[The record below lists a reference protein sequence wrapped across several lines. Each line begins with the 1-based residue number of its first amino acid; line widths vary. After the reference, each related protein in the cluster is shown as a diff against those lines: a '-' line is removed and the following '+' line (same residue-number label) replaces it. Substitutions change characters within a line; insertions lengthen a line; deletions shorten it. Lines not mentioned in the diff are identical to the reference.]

1 MIVLDDNYRIEPDG
15 RQWMLY
21 REGKP
26 GKKGTPMKLDC
37 TYRPTLPLAL
47 KKYFQLV
54 EAKKL
59 SGGYLSIGEAIKAS
73 SALLDR
79 LDEIVSRV
87 GEPN

>member
-1 MIVLDDNYRIEPDG
+1 MIVLDYNYRIEPDG

-26 GKKGTPMKLDC
+26 NKNGTPMKLDC
-37 TYRPTLPLAL
+37 TYHPTLPLAL

-59 SGGYLSIGEAIKAS
+59 SGGYLSLGEAIKAS

>member
-21 REGKP
+21 REGMP
-26 GKKGTPMKLDC
+26 SNKGVPMKLKC
-37 TYRPTLPLAL
+37 TYHPTLPLAL

-59 SGGYLSIGEAIKAS
+59 SGGYLSLGEAIKAS

>member
-15 RQWMLY
+15 MQWMLY

-26 GKKGTPMKLDC
+26 GNKGVPMKLNC
-37 TYRPTLPLAL
+37 TYHPTLPLAL

-79 LDEIVSRV
+79 LDVIVSRV